1 MHFCSKRETW
11 HLALS
16 PSGRDQG
23 LLAGERRSA
32 NVVELPRWFPRFSTG
47 KPLRRA
53 GLGGLC
59 CPYPALHGPWLPP
72 LLASALG
79 LGSLAS
85 LRGDGPALGRHPAS
99 RPPAQPA
106 VSKDQGSPSGR
117 FYKVRPWLWQTCLYV
132 SQGSLGLGEGQVA
145 QSQAQR
151 LVFPKSAQRSTRAAH
166 RGSLWGARASGQG
179 TEMARGHRLIG
190 LGTGSHGSGC
200 RSECPLLT
208 TGEGPSLEVQSGSG
222 PVSSPAEMGRRCE
235 QSRAQA

>member
-1 MHFCSKRETW
+1 MASAVPTPPCTGPGCLPCWPPR
-11 HLALS
+11 LAWALW
-16 PSGRDQG
+16 
-23 LLAGERRSA
+23 L
-32 NVVELPRWFPRFSTG
+32 
-47 KPLRRA
+47 
-53 GLGGLC
+53 LGG
-59 CPYPALHGPWLPP
+59 A
-72 LLASALG
+72 
-79 LGSLAS
+79 
-85 LRGDGPALGRHPAS
+85 DGPALGRHPAS

-106 VSKDQGSPSGR
+106 VSKAQGSPSGR
-117 FYKVRPWLWQTCLYV
+117 FYKVRPRLWQTCLYV

-145 QSQAQR
+145 QSQAQW